1 MEEIRPRLTKEEYQI
16 ILKYRE
22 EHQALIEECEAKG
35 IPLSEVKHYWFK
47 SERFS
52 MFVNNKPAVSD
63 RFIELI
69 EAVQKHA
76 PKYPKITYKPKNDSC
91 LLVIN
96 PADVHIG
103 KLASITE
110 TNDPHNNDIIIDRV
124 LYGVDGLLAKSLG
137 FNFDKILLV
146 IGADILHIDTTKRTT
161 TSGTPQDTDGMWF
174 DNFKLAQK
182 LYVKILERLITIA
195 PVTVHLDPSNHDY
208 MSGYYLAQVVEA
220 WFRNVESMNFKID
233 ISHRKYF
240 KYYKNLIGTTH
251 GDGAKKQDLP
261 LLMAQEASEY
271 WHDCRHRYFYTE
283 HIHHKESKDYG
294 SVCVESFR
302 SPSGT
307 DSWHHRNG
315 YQHSPKALEAF
326 IHHKEEG
333 QIARITNIF

>member
-1 MEEIRPRLTKEEYQI
+1 MEIRPRLTPDEYDI
-16 ILKYRE
+16 VLKYRK
-22 EHQALIEECEAKG
+22 EHESLMEECEAKG
-35 IPLSEVKHYWFK
+35 IPLTDVKHYWFK

-52 MFVNNKPAVSD
+52 MFVNNKTDVTD
-63 RFIELI
+63 RFSEICDY
-69 EAVQKHA
+69 VKKYA
-76 PKYPKITYKPKNDSC
+76 PKYPNITYKNYEDSC

-96 PADVHIG
+96 PADIHIG

-124 LYGVDGLLAKSLG
+124 LDGVDGLLAKSSG

-220 WFRNVESMNFKID
+220 WFRNVESMSFKTD

-240 KYYKNLIGTTH
+240 KYYKNLIGTSH